1 MARYVLKRLG
11 LALITLLL
19 LSVIVFATAQ
29 LLPGNVGRSVLGPYA
44 TEEAVAAY
52 NHEHGTDRPAVVQY
66 VDWLGGVVQGD
77 LGQSLAQE
85 GRSVWDILEPAL
97 VNSLKLALYAFLIV
111 VPLGILGGVL
121 AGLRV
126 GKPTDR
132 GITVVGL
139 SVAVIPEFV
148 TGLVLILVFSIWLDR
163 LPVTAQWDEGAGVLT
178 QIKHLTLPAL
188 ALAIVLFGYIAR
200 ITRAGVVEALD
211 ADYTRT
217 AYLKGL
223 PHKTVIRRHV
233 LRNALMPTIAVVAT
247 QVGYLVGG
255 LVAIEFLFNY
265 RGIGLT
271 VLEAAQ
277 QKDFT
282 LLTAGVLVI
291 GVTYLLVTLVAEA
304 AARSEASIARRE
316 RAQALLRSPSFL
328 IGAGVILFWIACAI
342 LGDLI
347 TPYDPRFDQTEDL
360 SQAPSSEHFFGTD
373 RLGRDVF
380 SRVLAGSRDILL
392 IAPAATLLATIFG
405 TTLGLLTGY
414 LRGIAD
420 DTISRVIDAV
430 LAIPLLVLAV
440 TVVAALGSRTAWAVT
455 VVIAIVFTPIIAR
468 TVRAAVLGEAQLDY
482 VEAARLRGERPHY
495 VMFAEVLPNVM
506 PPILVEA
513 TIRLGY
519 AIFAVATLTFIG
531 FGLQPPSPDW
541 AVQIAD
547 NYQFLADSWWTVLF
561 PAIAIASLVVAVNLV
576 SDSVQQVLER

>member
-1 MARYVLKRLG
+1 
-11 LALITLLL
+11 
-19 LSVIVFATAQ
+19 
-29 LLPGNVGRSVLGPYA
+29 
-44 TEEAVAAY
+44 
-52 NHEHGTDRPAVVQY
+52 
-66 VDWLGGVVQGD
+66 
-77 LGQSLAQE
+77 
-85 GRSVWDILEPAL
+85 
-97 VNSLKLALYAFLIV
+97 
-111 VPLGILGGVL
+111 
-121 AGLRV
+121 
-126 GKPTDR
+126 
-132 GITVVGL
+132 
-139 SVAVIPEFV
+139 V
-148 TGLVLILVFSIWLDR
+148 TS
-163 LPVTAQWDEGAGVLT
+163 
-178 QIKHLTLPAL
+178 
-188 ALAIVLFGYIAR
+188 
-200 ITRAGVVEALD
+200 
-211 ADYTRT
+211 
-217 AYLKGL
+217 
-223 PHKTVIRRHV
+223 
-233 LRNALMPTIAVVAT
+233 
-247 QVGYLVGG
+247 
-255 LVAIEFLFNY
+255 
-265 RGIGLT
+265 
-271 VLEAAQ
+271 
-277 QKDFT
+277 
-282 LLTAGVLVI
+282 
-291 GVTYLLVTLVAEA
+291 VAEA

-316 RAQALLRSPSFL
+316 RVQALLRSPSFL
-328 IGAGVILFWIACAI
+328 IGSGVILFWIACAI
-342 LGDLI
+342 LGDLV

-360 SQAPSSEHFFGTD
+360 SQAPSAEHFFGTD

-440 TVVAALGSRTAWAVT
+440 TVIATLGSRSTWAVT

-482 VEAARLRGERPHY
+482 VESARLRGERPHY

-547 NYQFLADSWWTVLF
+547 NYPFLADSWWTVLF